1 MVMTPTHRLDQTGL
15 AAIVEAARRGDELAW
30 AALHTRFDPMMRAV
44 ARSCRLAPHD
54 VDDATQAA
62 WVKLYEHV
70 DRLRDPCAVAGWLA
84 KTAHRESL
92 ALLQRRVREHP
103 TDEPALA
110 AADERD
116 EPEALVLQRERRG
129 ALTRALASL
138 PQRERRLMTLIATD
152 ARYEQISATLD
163 MPLGSIG
170 PFRSRSLSRL
180 QRHPELR
187 SLASAG

>member
-1 MVMTPTHRLDQTGL
+1 MTPTHRLDQTGL